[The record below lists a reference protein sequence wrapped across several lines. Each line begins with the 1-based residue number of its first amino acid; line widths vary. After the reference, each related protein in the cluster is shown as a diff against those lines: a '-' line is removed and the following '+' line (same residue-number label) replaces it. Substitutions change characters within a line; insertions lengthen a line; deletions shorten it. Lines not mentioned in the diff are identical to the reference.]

1 MDPKDITKFIT
12 TMKISTMEDMLRRRT
27 ITDINVNAELG
38 GNENVT
44 ALMYKSGM
52 FKPPLIEWLLL
63 KAKELGIDIINS
75 VDSSNQTA
83 LWYAAFFGNPDNVEV
98 LLNYGAD
105 RNKKN
110 DQNETPLD
118 AAKRKLKD
126 FTDIDKIKTYKDVI
140 SLLETHFPP
149 NIMNR
154 SIQDLQYERNQKLAN
169 LKWRD
174 RRLQNM
180 PSVFGSQVIR
190 APTIQQTRRADIGGK
205 RRKSKRN
212 KRNKR
217 NKRKTRKY
225 NSKNFN

>member
-12 TMKISTMEDMLRRRT
+12 TRKISTMDDMLQQQT
-27 ITDINVNAELG
+27 ITDINVNTELG

-83 LWYAAFFGNPDNVEV
+83 LWYAAFYGNPDNVEV

-105 RNKKN
+105 RNIKSN

-154 SIQDLQYERNQKLAN
+154 SIQDLQYERNQKLGHLN
-169 LKWRD
+169 WRD
-174 RRLQNM
+174 KNVKNM

-190 APTIQQTRRADIGGK
+190 APTIQQTRRSDRGGK
-205 RRKSKRN
+205 RRKS

>member
-12 TMKISTMEDMLRRRT
+12 TKKISTMEDMLRRRT

-217 NKRKTRKY
+217 KTRKY

>member
-1 MDPKDITKFIT
+1 MDPKDITNFIT
-12 TMKISTMEDMLRRRT
+12 TRKISTMEDMLRQRT

-44 ALMYKSGM
+44 ALMYKSAM

-75 VDSSNQTA
+75 VDSSDHTA
-83 LWYAAFFGNPDNVEV
+83 LWYAAFYGNPDNVEV

-105 RNKKN
+105 RNIKSN

-154 SIQDLQYERNQKLAN
+154 SIQDLQYERNQKLGHLN
-169 LKWRD
+169 WRD
-174 RRLQNM
+174 KRVQNM

-190 APTIQQTRRADIGGK
+190 APTIQQTRRSDRGGK
-205 RRKSKRN
+205 RRKS
-212 KRNKR
+212 KR